1 MHGEEFFEL
10 PGNCSTVISQEARR
24 YRMAMARRTRW
35 GLIGLGMLLLLGGLI
50 FLLSTSGQRVSTK
63 ETSTSKEQGWQQLDK
78 HATDA
83 SDATTEGAQAFAMVS
98 RARQQLIGVTTAV
111 LESRPMETKIRA
123 VGRIEYNEER
133 ITHVNLRISG
143 WVEELFV
150 DYTGQVVRKGQ
161 PLFTLYS
168 PDLVATQEE
177 YLLALRGRDKVKE
190 SPLLQV
196 HEQAEQLL
204 EASRDRLRLW
214 TLTDRQIEDI
224 ARRGKANTYLTIY
237 SPATGYV
244 IDKKVFKGMFVQPET
259 RLYSIADLSM
269 VWMNAEVYEYETPF
283 VQVDQLATT
292 TLAAYPGEQFH
303 GRVSYIYPYMNQDAR
318 TVKVR
323 VEMLNPGLRLKPDMY
338 GTVELT
344 VNRGTR
350 LAVPEAAVL
359 DSGTRQ
365 LVFLVRGEGLFEP
378 RTVKLGPKIGGYYEI
393 REGLEAG
400 DKVVTSGNFLI
411 DSESKLMA
419 ATNMMGSLGMGGIQ
433 MEQAQMGQMDMG
445 GMPMGGG
452 QAGRTK
458 EMAKKPREKDTQGL
472 TLALSTEPAS
482 TRIGENLIRVTV
494 TGEGGKSVP
503 HATVQLTYTMPMPG
517 MLPATVPMKLGKDG
531 TYEAKVNLGMGGQWD
546 LTVTVQRPGQAEVK
560 ETFSVTAGGGTG
572 MSGM

>member
-1 MHGEEFFEL
+1 ML
-10 PGNCSTVISQEARR
+10 KLK
-24 YRMAMARRTRW
+24 RTRW
-35 GLIGLGMLLLLGGLI
+35 ILIGLGILILIGGLV
-50 FLLSTSGQRVSTK
+50 LLTEPSRKEDVANKDSSKPGGQAKHETSG
-63 ETSTSKEQGWQQLDK
+63 DK
-78 HATDA
+78 TTDA
-83 SDATTEGAQAFAMVS
+83 SDTTTEGAQAFAMVP
-98 RARQQLIGVTTAV
+98 RARQQLIGVTTVV
-111 LESRPMETKIRA
+111 LEQRPMETRVRA
-123 VGRIEYNEER
+123 VGRIAYNEER

-143 WVEELFV
+143 WVEDLFV

-168 PDLVATQEE
+168 PDLVATQDEF
-177 YLLALRGRDKVKE
+177 LLALKARDKVKD
-190 SPLLQV
+190 SPLPEV
-196 HEQAEQLL
+196 HEQTEQVV

-214 TLTDRQIEDI
+214 TLTDKQIEEI

-259 RLYSIADLSM
+259 RLYSIADLSV

-303 GRVSYIYPYMNQDAR
+303 GQVSYIYPYMNQEAR
-318 TVKVR
+318 TIKVR
-323 VEMLNPGLRLKPDMY
+323 VEMPNPGLRLKPDMY

-344 VNRGTR
+344 INRGTR

-378 RTVKLGPKIGGYYEI
+378 RTVKLGPKIGGYYEVQ
-393 REGLEAG
+393 EGLDAG

-433 MEQAQMGQMDMG
+433 MEQAQMGQMEMG
-445 GMPMGGG
+445 GMPMGGT
-452 QAGRTK
+452 QPEKTK
-458 EMAKKPREKDTQGL
+458 DMAKTPGERKVGGV

-482 TRIGENLIRVTV
+482 PRIGENLIRVIV
-494 TGEGGKSVP
+494 KGEEGKPVP
-503 HATVQLTYTMPMPG
+503 NATVQLTYTMPMPG
-517 MLPATVPMKLGKDG
+517 MMPATVPMKPHMDG
-531 TYEAKVNLGMGGQWD
+531 AYEAKVNLGMGGQWD
-546 LTVTVQRPGQAEVK
+546 LTVIVQRAGQAEVK
-560 ETFSVTAGGGTG
+560 ETFSVTAGGGG
-572 MSGM
+572 MSGMHGM